1 MKRLFIRH
9 ALVAVR
15 MIRLIAALTLVA
27 APAAAQEAVPSSQP
41 QPQIS
46 LEQRMLLRCSAA
58 FAIAARAQESGD
70 AAARSWPDLS
80 VRGREFFVRAS
91 ARVMDETGLDRTGVA
106 AALEAEARD
115 IAARGTL
122 NEIMPACLP
131 LLPAQ

>member
-1 MKRLFIRH
+1 MKRAFIRH

-15 MIRLIAALTLVA
+15 MIRLLAALTLVA
-27 APAAAQEAVPSSQP
+27 APAAAQEAVPP
-41 QPQIS
+41 PQIS

-58 FAIAARAQESGD
+58 FAIAASAQQSGD
-70 AAARSWPDLS
+70 AAARRWPDLG

-91 ARVMDETGLDRTGVA
+91 ARVMDETGMDRAGVA

-122 NEIMPACLP
+122 HEIMPACLP